1 MSTYNATSKV
11 DAELPETKPGE
22 HLWIVAAMWRVN
34 DPEISR
40 LNLDH
45 ENMLTITVPGCYN
58 CENEWSAELARIPC
72 PGYTKVY

>member
-1 MSTYNATSKV
+1 MSTYNATSKI

-34 DPEISR
+34 VPEISM

-45 ENMLTITVPGCYN
+45 ENMLTITPPGCYK
-58 CENEWSAELARIPC
+58 CGHDWSPELALTRCRERP
-72 PGYTKVY
+72 